1 MVFVYRRF
9 KPRNIRKPPRKG
21 TTRVQIQRLVWV
33 FQTKGNMSR
42 DCPMRGTNCAPVTS
56 ASTRQQM
63 SWVRQAQMSR
73 KGLLRKAYSHLF
85 RRNSQIMNATIATL
99 RAMTKG

>member
-1 MVFVYRRF
+1 MR
-9 KPRNIRKPPRKG
+9 PRKIRKPPRKG
-21 TTRVQIQRLVWV
+21 TARVQIQRLVWV

-56 ASTRQQM
+56 AGMRQQM
-63 SWVRQAQMSR
+63 PRVRQAQMSR
-73 KGLLRKAYSHLF
+73 KGLLRASYSHLF
-85 RRNSQIMNATIATL
+85 LRNSQIMNATIATL